1 MAYIIHGVYTF
12 LHKQMTSTFR
22 SSKYAGVEK
31 KLTPNYKE
39 IQGRTCQRR
48 GGPGSIQRTLKERT
62 GAGANRNDVK
72 GEVYFFLNLQGE
84 RRKKGTPN

>member
-1 MAYIIHGVYTF
+1 MIHGVYTF

-48 GGPGSIQRTLKERT
+48 GGSGASGELRRKELGLEQTGTMSKER
-62 GAGANRNDVK
+62 
-72 GEVYFFLNLQGE
+72 
-84 RRKKGTPN
+84 